1 MKLLFLSFF
10 VVVSCSRE
18 AKLSRDTVSTH
29 LDGIVMPVTG
39 LSEIKWP
46 SGFRQ
51 EAVVTQSIT
60 FNLGMPKVEQ
70 DDLDYLIDERDVDS
84 WIIRVMSY
92 KNSEKQDLGSLYSL
106 FRPRKLSRTSAG
118 SASSVTI
125 KIFYAAA
132 YASERFRNSKCPP
145 LGHNKK
151 IKSFRVEDTKEP
163 FSLSIQGAQSYKEK
177 SQLIELTPSS
187 FNGGLSLLGEYSF
200 EIAPYNS
207 KKKMIHAPFKKI
219 PGSIIVSEEESVAV
233 PSCEGVKSELV
244 EPRP

>member
-1 MKLLFLSFF
+1 MKLLLLSFL
-10 VVVSCSRE
+10 VMYSCSRD
-18 AKLSRDTVSTH
+18 AKLSRDTASAH
-29 LDGIVMPVTG
+29 LDGVVMPVTR

-46 SGFRQ
+46 AGFRQ
-51 EAVVTQSIT
+51 EAMVTQSIT
-60 FNLGMPKVEQ
+60 FNIAMPQVAQ

-84 WIIRVMSY
+84 WIIRVIAY

-106 FRPRKLSRTSAG
+106 FRPRKLSRTSTGA
-118 SASSVTI
+118 ATTVAL
-125 KIFYAAA
+125 KIYYAAA
-132 YASERFRNSKCPP
+132 YASERFRNAKCPP

-151 IKSFRVEDTKEP
+151 IKAMRIEDSKEP
-163 FSLSIQGAQSYKEK
+163 FSLSIEGAQSYMEK

-187 FNGGLSLLGEYSF
+187 FNGGMTLQGEYWF

-219 PGSIIVSEEESVAV
+219 PGSIIISEEESVAV
-233 PSCEGVKSELV
+233 PSCNGVKSELN

>member
-1 MKLLFLSFF
+1 MKLLILSFI
-10 VVVSCSRE
+10 VMYSCTREASLSRE
-18 AKLSRDTVSTH
+18 TASAH
-29 LDGIVMPVTG
+29 LDHVVMPVSH

-46 SGFRQ
+46 AGFRK

-60 FNLGMPKVEQ
+60 FTIGMPKVEQ
-70 DDLDYLIDERDVDS
+70 DDLDYLISQRDVDS
-84 WIIRVMSY
+84 WIIRVIAY

-106 FRPRKLSRTSAG
+106 FRPRKLSRTSTGA
-118 SASSVTI
+118 ASSVAI
-125 KIFYAAA
+125 KIYYAAA

-151 IKSFRVEDTKEP
+151 IKSMRIEDTKEA
-163 FSLSIQGAQSYKEK
+163 FSLAIEGTQSYLEK

-187 FNGGLSLLGEYSF
+187 FNAGMSMQGEYWF

-207 KKKMIHAPFKKI
+207 KKKEIHAPFKRI
-219 PGSIIVSEEESVAV
+219 PGSIIVEKEESVAV
-233 PSCEGVKSELV
+233 PSCNGIKSELE